1 MIVVVPG
8 GQSEQLR
15 GAPPP
20 VLTLALARLAVVPG
34 PGGAKT
40 FMAGIHL
47 SLALSF
53 LHSVSENFLTTLI
66 QTSQVFSCAAT
77 QHVIMYFF
85 CFCFCLFVTSNLTK
99 LKSNLTKPSALPKP
113 NATKMNLTAGGRWEC
128 GDV

>member
-34 PGGAKT
+34 PGRAKT

-47 SLALSF
+47 SLAVSF

-85 CFCFCLFVTSNLTK
+85 LVCVCLSHPSCFV
-99 LKSNLTKPSALPKP
+99 PSGPHTNSQVHTQTRP
-113 NATKMNLTAGGRWEC
+113 N
-128 GDV
+128 